1 MHSLITHP
9 PPSLLTS
16 LTHCSNLS
24 NTPPLDS
31 AAQPQGHFR
40 PRMVIRPPRVSLPP
54 PVPLH
59 AHLTRA
65 PSPFVYNR
73 AHSSASSISTVT
85 TQPNHTQTRCAPP
98 PTLLD
103 ALSKPLGFG
112 RFRAYRGATRVHAH
126 SRPHTRT
133 HAHTRHKTRQDT
145 TRRCPPTESK
155 GKNPDPTFIQ
165 VTRASPAPSLS
176 WPGLYCRRGC
186 PGTIRSLE
194 AVAATGHIMV
204 HT

>member
-85 TQPNHTQTRCAPP
+85 TQPNHAQTGCAPSP
-98 PTLLD
+98 PSSTPSVNHSVSVGS
-103 ALSKPLGFG
+103 ARIGAQHACT
-112 RFRAYRGATRVHAH
+112 RIHARTRARTRIHD
-126 SRPHTRT
+126 
-133 HAHTRHKTRQDT
+133 TRQDKT
-145 TRRCPPTESK
+145 PRAGARLQRARARTQTPPSS
-155 GKNPDPTFIQ
+155 
-165 VTRASPAPSLS
+165 R
-176 WPGLYCRRGC
+176 
-186 PGTIRSLE
+186 
-194 AVAATGHIMV
+194 
-204 HT
+204 